1 MSTFS
6 NPFLTHAAGYFQ
18 WNMGQGECYVDNVFA
33 RDVYIKLIFSSLYF
47 PKYQRIQQKLGDP
60 SNENECRE
68 VLEEAHSTCSPSD
81 SCTGQNTDS
90 IQLSV
95 DEVCE
100 SVDTD
105 IKLLFES
112 IQDEFDLVFTCGFER
127 AQESSR

>member
-1 MSTFS
+1 
-6 NPFLTHAAGYFQ
+6 
-18 WNMGQGECYVDNVFA
+18 
-33 RDVYIKLIFSSLYF
+33 
-47 PKYQRIQQKLGDP
+47 LGDP

-112 IQDEFDLVFTCGFER
+112 IQDEFDLVFTWKVRVGIVLDVNSCVPYEVFEI
-127 AQESSR
+127 